1 MPLFLAS
8 FKIGEIFLTQKE
20 WDGFV
25 DKSYEHRYV
34 LSLIFLI
41 VARELVDKS
50 QLLQILSLN
59 FSFRVLKVM

>member
-25 DKSYEHRYV
+25 DKSYEHRDV
-34 LSLIFLI
+34 LSHLFNCSK
-41 VARELVDKS
+41 RTS
-50 QLLQILSLN
+50 
-59 FSFRVLKVM
+59 